1 MGEAVRPPLQD
12 RLRLAESLLRAVEDS
27 LSALQRLLSEV
38 HKEVGLGLREEI
50 ESAREEEL
58 SSLRREVTQ
67 LREAM
72 ASRAVIERAKGI
84 LMQGQGLTES
94 QSFDVLN
101 EMSQRHRRKLRD
113 IAADVASGTLG
124 HRLAVVPQPAAPQPP
139 ALPETRRR
147 TRSSDADQPDRAAD
161 TTS

>member
-1 MGEAVRPPLQD
+1 MGEAMRPHLQD

-27 LSALQRLLSEV
+27 LSGLQRLLSEV

-50 ESAREEEL
+50 ESAREQEL
-58 SSLRREVTQ
+58 SDLRREVTQ

-72 ASRAVIERAKGI
+72 VSRAVIERAKGI
-84 LMQGQGLTES
+84 LMQGQGLTEA
-94 QSFDVLN
+94 QSFNVLN

-113 IAADVASGTLG
+113 IAADVASGTLT
-124 HRLAVVPQPAAPQPP
+124 HHLAVVPPAGAPPEP
-139 ALPETRRR
+139 TLPEARRR
-147 TRSSDADQPDRAAD
+147 ARGPDAGEPDRAAD

>member
-1 MGEAVRPPLQD
+1 MGEAMRPHLQD

-27 LSALQRLLSEV
+27 LSGLQRLLSEV

-50 ESAREEEL
+50 ESAREQEI
-58 SSLRREVTQ
+58 SDLRREVTQ

-72 ASRAVIERAKGI
+72 VSRAVIERAKGI

-94 QSFDVLN
+94 QSFNVLN

-113 IAADVASGTLG
+113 IAADVASGTLT
-124 HRLAVVPQPAAPQPP
+124 HRLAVVPLAGAPQEPT
-139 ALPETRRR
+139 LPETRRR
-147 TRSSDADQPDRAAD
+147 ARGPDPGEPDRAAD
-161 TTS
+161 TTT